1 MTTMPIQNKIYYK
14 FELVKAY
21 KEHVCHLSGEVIKKD
36 EYYVHLRVDAGTPR
50 IGNHNTLYTPTSTFR
65 FSRQTFASN
74 NVSVILAS
82 TKLFG
87 LDTGK
92 TIAELENTINILK
105 RTINALTKE

>member
-1 MTTMPIQNKIYYK
+1 MPIQNKIFYK
-14 FELVKAY
+14 FNLVKAC

-36 EYYVHLRVDAGTPR
+36 EYYVHLRVDAGTSR

-74 NVSVILAS
+74 TVSTILAS
-82 TKLFG
+82 TKLF
-87 LDTGK
+87 DTDSK
-92 TIAELENTINILK
+92 IIAELENTINILK